1 MEYHIPRKGERYR
14 HFKGKQYEILAV
26 AAHTETSQ
34 QLVVYEGLYG
44 EHPIYA
50 RPLDM
55 FLSKVDLEKYPD
67 SEQKERFRLEE
78 ESVISDTQT
87 QKQSM
92 ILEFLDLDTKD
103 EKIEY
108 LQRHHMDIT
117 DSFLSSAAMSLDFAE
132 SKDTLELRYDDLMQY
147 LKTLSR
153 YENGRR

>member
-1 MEYHIPRKGERYR
+1 MEYHIPRKGEHYR
-14 HFKGKQYEILAV
+14 HFKGERYEILAV
-26 AAHTETSQ
+26 ATHSETSQ

-50 RPLDM
+50 RPLEL
-55 FLSKVDLEKYPD
+55 FLSKVDPEKYPD
-67 SEQKERFRLEE
+67 AEQKERFRLEE
-78 ESVISDTQT
+78 ERAVPDTN
-87 QKQSM
+87 KQSM
-92 ILEFLDLDTKD
+92 ILEFLDLDTKE

-108 LQRHHMDIT
+108 LQKRHMDIT

-132 SKDTLELRYDDLMQY
+132 SKDNLELRYEDLMQY